1 MRTFRRFSGAA
12 LIAFG
17 LLAAVPAGAA
27 QHQEI
32 TILHTSD
39 IHGHV
44 LPFDDARNRPV
55 RYSLAQ
61 VATVVER
68 VRAAAHDPVLLL
80 DSGDT
85 IEGTPFEEFIG
96 VRWGRPSPTIAAMNV
111 IGYRAMAVGNH
122 EFNFGLD
129 VLRRDQREAHFPLL
143 SANTISIKTGKPAF
157 KPYIVV
163 QEGRVRVGILGL
175 TTPRIPGWE
184 MPAHYRGLRF
194 EQMDVAARK
203 WVPILRKKEHCGL
216 VVVIAHT
223 GFERDLKTGT
233 SNGSEAEN
241 FAWRLSEVPGIDVLL
256 TGHTHINIPPRMLH
270 GVIVS
275 QPWCWARRVT
285 RIDLDLVRTASGWK
299 IASWKGENLSTADAP
314 PDPRITRM
322 FAAEHRKV
330 IAALDGPVGHVTAP
344 LSVHGCRL
352 HDCAALDLIH
362 AVQLDASGAQLSLAS
377 LLTDRTPDL
386 PAGPVTWRWVYAL
399 YVYPNTLVS
408 VRLTGAQ
415 VKDVLEHAA
424 LYDAG
429 LDCRPGNGCTLLTN
443 RRVRRYNVDTME
455 GLSYRI
461 DPTRPAG
468 QRVWDLRY
476 HGKPLDLHR
485 SFTVVCNNYR
495 AAGGGGFPHLSSA
508 PVVWHT
514 SEEMTDLIGNYLER
528 HDPLKPAADGN
539 WVVAPHLLGERP
551 LSTGTNAV
559 KVSP

>member
-1 MRTFRRFSGAA
+1 MHLSRRFSALV
-12 LIAFG
+12 LIALG
-17 LLAAVPAGAA
+17 LLAAGPASAA
-27 QHQEI
+27 RHQWI

-55 RYSLAQ
+55 RYSIAQ

-68 VRAAAHDPVLLL
+68 IRQAAHNPVLLL

-85 IEGTPFEEFIG
+85 IQGTPFEQFVG
-96 VRWGRPSPTIAAMNV
+96 VRWGQPSPTIAAMNV
-111 IGYRAMAVGNH
+111 IGYEAMAVGNH

-129 VLRRDQREAHFPLL
+129 VLRRDQHEAHFPFL

-157 KPYIVV
+157 KPYIVKT
-163 QEGRVRVGILGL
+163 EGSIRVGILGL

-194 EQMDVAARK
+194 EPMDVAARH
-203 WVPILRKKEHCGL
+203 WIPILRNREHCDL

-223 GFERDLKTGT
+223 GFERDLQTGK
-233 SNGSEAEN
+233 SNGSELEN
-241 FAWRLSEVPGIDVLL
+241 FAWRLSMVPGIDVLL
-256 TGHTHINIPPRMLH
+256 TGHTHINIPPRLLN

-285 RIDLDLVRTASGWK
+285 RIDLDLVKTGTGWK
-299 IASWKGENLSTADAP
+299 IAAWKGRNLSTAEAP

-322 FAAEHRKV
+322 FASEHQKV

-344 LSVHGCRL
+344 VSVHGCRL

-362 AVQLDASGAQLSLAS
+362 DVELEASGAQLSLAS

-386 PAGPVTWRWVYAL
+386 PAGPVTWRWIYAL

-415 VKDVLEHAA
+415 IKDVLEHAA

-429 LDCRPGNGCTLLTN
+429 LDCRPNNTGCTLLTN
-443 RRVRRYNVDTME
+443 RRVRPYNVDTME

-461 DPTRPAG
+461 DPTQPAG
-468 QRVWDLRY
+468 HRIWDIRY
-476 HGKPLDLHR
+476 HGQPIDPNA

-495 AAGGGGFPHLSSA
+495 AAGGGGFPHLASA
-508 PVVWHT
+508 PVVWHS
-514 SEEMTDLIGNYLER
+514 SEEMTDLIGDYLKR
-528 HDPLKPAADGN
+528 HDPWTPAADGN
-539 WVVAPHLLGERP
+539 WVIAPHL
-551 LSTGTNAV
+551 TGTVARGE
-559 KVSP
+559 PQLHAH

>member
-1 MRTFRRFSGAA
+1 MRYSHRFSAA
-12 LIAFG
+12 VLIALG
-17 LLAAVPAGAA
+17 LVVAAPAGAA

-55 RYSLAQ
+55 NYSEAQ
-61 VATVVER
+61 VATLVEQIR
-68 VRAAAHDPVLLL
+68 KKVDHPILLL

-85 IEGTPFEEFIG
+85 IQGTPFEQFIG
-96 VRWGRPSPTIAAMNV
+96 VRWGQPSPTIAAMNL
-111 IGYRAMAVGNH
+111 IGYEAMAVGNH

-129 VLRRDQREAHFPLL
+129 VLRRDQHEARFPFL

-157 KPYIVV
+157 QPYIIKM
-163 QEGRVRVGILGL
+163 EGRVRVGILGL

-194 EQMDVAARK
+194 EPMDEAARH
-203 WVPILRKKEHCGL
+203 WVPILRKQEHCDL

-223 GFERDLKTGT
+223 GFERDLTTGK
-233 SNGSEAEN
+233 SNGSEVEN

-256 TGHTHINIPPRMLH
+256 TGHTHINIPPRRLH

-299 IASWKGENLSTADAP
+299 IASWKGENLSTADVP
-314 PDPRITRM
+314 PDPRITGM
-322 FAAEHRKV
+322 FKADHQKV

-344 LSVHGCRL
+344 VSVHGCRL

-362 AVQLDASGAQLSLAS
+362 AVQLEASGAQLSLAS

-415 VKDVLEHAA
+415 IKDVLEHAA

-429 LDCRPGNGCTLLTN
+429 LDCRAGAGCTLLTN
-443 RRVRRYNVDTME
+443 HHVRKYNVDTME

-468 QRVWDLRY
+468 HRIWDIRY
-476 HGKPLDLHR
+476 HGKPLKPDQT
-485 SFTVVCNNYR
+485 FTVVCNNYR

-508 PVVWHT
+508 PVVWHS
-514 SEEMTDLIGNYLER
+514 SEEMTDLIGDYLKR
-528 HDPLKPAADGN
+528 HDPWTPAADGN
-539 WVVAPHLLGERP
+539 WVIAPHLEAEPRHAHRQHP
-551 LSTGTNAV
+551 N
-559 KVSP
+559 